1 MLMSILQKGL
11 IVWSQK
17 NLCSCSEKN
26 MKHAN
31 AKEKTR
37 KKKKISSVAL
47 LYLSFCY
54 CYEYIAFS
62 TSSSNIPEIFWKNS
76 TPSPHPLT
84 LGSSVCSAA
93 EMHMY
98 MYIYATNNSSCT
110 YLVHL
115 IISNKH
121 YTVVAKNYTFNNDG
135 TLFISTSTIT
145 KLFIKR
151 INDINWPEKHQFYFA
166 HDIPG
171 TKIGIEQKITH
182 RTHSS
187 EQNNSSNF
195 W

>member
-1 MLMSILQKGL
+1 MNILLFQHLHPIYLKYF
-11 IVWSQK
+11 
-17 NLCSCSEKN
+17 
-26 MKHAN
+26 
-31 AKEKTR
+31 EKTVPPPPTH
-37 KKKKISSVAL
+37 SLWVHQSAL
-47 LYLSFCY
+47 RLKCTCTCTFMQP
-54 CYEYIAFS
+54 
-62 TSSSNIPEIFWKNS
+62 TTRHVP
-76 TPSPHPLT
+76 
-84 LGSSVCSAA
+84 
-93 EMHMY
+93 
-98 MYIYATNNSSCT
+98 IYNV
-110 YLVHL
+110 VHL

-121 YTVVAKNYTFNNDG
+121 YTVVAKNYTFNNDA

-195 W
+195 